1 MAILAITFCNPDGD
15 PRNVHY
21 IPIKAVDDLGEDF
34 CDDLLELEFDYGT
47 MDYSGDMDDQT
58 GKWQH
63 SYQSCE
69 VEASREE
76 DCLQAIRDILV
87 KHDLLLD
94 STVKWM
100 TE

>member
-21 IPIKAVDDLGEDF
+21 ITIKAVADLGEDF
-34 CDDLLELEFDYGT
+34 SDDLLELEFDYGT

-58 GKWQH
+58 DEWKHG
-63 SYQSCE
+63 YQTCE
-69 VEASREE
+69 VETSREE
-76 DCLQAIRDILV
+76 DCLLAIRDILD

-94 STVKWM
+94 STVKWKS
-100 TE
+100 E